1 MVILISSPIPHI
13 SPPGEKINTMFAYTI
28 ITLLAAAFGGHG
40 ELCRSVTPAATA

>member
-1 MVILISSPIPHI
+1 MIILICSPVPA

-28 ITLLAAAFGGHG
+28 ITLLAAAFGHG